1 MNAAR
6 RDLSTKDTPTMEAL
20 EALTTRASPLA
31 LGEPG
36 PDGAAIEV
44 MLGAAARAPD
54 HGRLRP
60 WRFIVITGHARHAL
74 GDVFAAGLHRREP
87 DASPAIL
94 DKERAKPLR
103 APLVVIVVARV
114 RDHRNVPAIEQVVS
128 AGAAAQN
135 ILVAAHALGYGGFW
149 RTGAAAYDSGIKE
162 ALGLRAQDAIVGF
175 LYLGT
180 VAVPAPS
187 LPRSAPAEFVVYW
200 TGPAPVAQAT
210 TAPNFSE

>member
-1 MNAAR
+1 LAS
-6 RDLSTKDTPTMEAL
+6 LSSGKWQRFSCRLEKRLLSISNLHSDHRADSSSTVVFDDTTPTL
-20 EALTTRASPLA
+20 PSPQ
-31 LGEPG
+31 
-36 PDGAAIEV
+36 
-44 MLGAAARAPD
+44 
-54 HGRLRP
+54 RL
-60 WRFIVITGHARHAL
+60 VSSCL
-74 GDVFAAGLHRREP
+74 RE
-87 DASPAIL
+87 
-94 DKERAKPLR
+94 
-103 APLVVIVVARV
+103 
-114 RDHRNVPAIEQVVS
+114 HRNVPAIEQVVS

-200 TGPAPVAQAT
+200 TGAAPVAQET

>member
-1 MNAAR
+1 
-6 RDLSTKDTPTMEAL
+6 
-20 EALTTRASPLA
+20 
-31 LGEPG
+31 
-36 PDGAAIEV
+36 

-54 HGRLRP
+54 HGRLHP
-60 WRFIVITGHARHAL
+60 WRFIVITNNARHAL
-74 GDVFAAGLHRREP
+74 GDVFAAALHQREP

-103 APLVVIVVARV
+103 APLVVIVARV
-114 RDHRNVPAIEQVVS
+114 REHRNVTAIEQVIS

-149 RTGAAAYDSGIKE
+149 RTGAPAYDSGIKE

-175 LYLGT
+175 LYLGS
-180 VAVPAPS
+180 VAVPAPP

-210 TAPNFSE
+210 TAPNSSE